1 MEEAGI
7 DWLVT
12 GGLAIG
18 ALFGVIVQRYRFC
31 VVAAVGNSLLIR
43 DHRQLLAFA
52 LAWAVAI
59 GGTAALELTGTV
71 DIAQASYRNGR
82 LDWLG
87 ASFGGLVFGI
97 GATLAGGCAIR
108 TLTRTAEGNLNGL
121 LALIVFAL
129 AAGITQFGILAGPR
143 IGLAAATQLGL
154 PGNDAGLAAVTGLD
168 PTLVAVLVVLAL
180 LVLVAWLYRRTRE
193 PAMLLAGALVGG
205 GVVAGWYVTGRLAQ
219 DPFFPTPPGGVT
231 VSGPLARLSNLVT
244 AGDLPLFSF
253 AMAFVVGVLV
263 AAFLYAL
270 LTRRFHIVHL
280 RGESAP
286 RIVVGAALMGIGATF
301 AAGCNIGQGLS
312 GVSTLSVESLLAV
325 TGIVLGIGL
334 AVAWLDRRESRAGRR

>member
-18 ALFGVIVQRYRFC
+18 ALFGVIVQHYRFC

-71 DIAQASYRNGR
+71 DIAAASYRNGR

-87 ASFGGLVFGI
+87 TSLGGLVFGI

-129 AAGITQFGILAGPR
+129 AAGITQFGLLAGPR
-143 IGLAAATQLGL
+143 IGLAAATQISLS
-154 PGNDAGLAAVTGLD
+154 GNDAGLAAVLGVSPLI
-168 PTLVAVLVVLAL
+168 VGVLVVLVL
-180 LVLVAWLYRRTRE
+180 LGLATWLYRRTRE
-193 PAMLLAGALVGG
+193 PAMLLAGSLIGA
-205 GVVAGWYVTGRLAQ
+205 GVAGGWYVTGRLAQ
-219 DPFFPTPPGGVT
+219 DEFFPTPPSGVT
-231 VSGPLARLSNLVT
+231 VSGPLARVSNMIT
-244 AGDLPLFSF
+244 AGDLPALSF
-253 AMAFVVGVLV
+253 AMAFVIGVLV
-263 AAFLYAL
+263 AAFVYSVLM
-270 LTRRFHIVHL
+270 RRFHLVHV
-280 RGESAP
+280 RGESVP

-312 GVSTLSVESLLAV
+312 GASTLSVESLLAV
-325 TGIVLGIGL
+325 AGIVLGIML
-334 AVAWLDRRESRAGRR
+334 AVAWLNRRESRAARR